1 MSIYTSTALVFWY
14 GVTLIRQGEYDP
26 GSVILVFLN
35 IIIGSLFLGSAL
47 PNFRYFHVAKA
58 SARDIFDIIKRK
70 PLVDKTSSNKQLD
83 DFSGKI
89 TFNKVSF
96 SYPSRHEK
104 VIFNDFSLTIQSNET
119 TAFVGP
125 SGCGKTTITQLIERF
140 YDPDNG
146 QIYLISLSSSDLSD
160 LLSTN
165 GIFRN
170 ISFTQHHGF
179 IRRISLG
186 LYMLPRLRNKVVESG
201 CTRDY
206 ILKNYNLTFSEGGY
220 NTMISRT
227 NSELSVGQKQ
237 RISIARAL
245 IRKPKILI
253 FDEATSALDNHSER
267 MIQRALENIKINR
280 TVIII
285 AHRLSTIRNANKI
298 VVLDNGRIREIGTHA
313 QLSSTSGFYSAML
326 KLEAPDNFSASIND
340 NMTDL
345 QADDTKFSNDDQ
357 LLLDGHTNNNLRST
371 NSCVNKNMNVYQ
383 VNKVN
388 H

>member
-1 MSIYTSTALVFWY
+1 MWID
-14 GVTLIRQGEYDP
+14 E
-26 GSVILVFLN
+26 
-35 IIIGSLFLGSAL
+35 
-47 PNFRYFHVAKA
+47 
-58 SARDIFDIIKRK
+58 
-70 PLVDKTSSNKQLD
+70 
-83 DFSGKI
+83 
-89 TFNKVSF
+89 
-96 SYPSRHEK
+96 
-104 VIFNDFSLTIQSNET
+104 IFNDFSLTIQSNET

-146 QIYLISLSSSDLSD
+146 QVLFDDTDLRALNVNWIRSNIGIVQQDPVLFTGTISENIRMGCLNDTLTNDDASTYCIQHCSEMMALIL
-160 LLSTN
+160 
-165 GIFRN
+165 
-170 ISFTQHHGF
+170 Q
-179 IRRISLG
+179 
-186 LYMLPRLRNKVVESG
+186 VQ
-201 CTRDY
+201 
-206 ILKNYNLTFSEGGY
+206 GY

-326 KLEAPDNFSASIND
+326 KLEV
-340 NMTDL
+340 
-345 QADDTKFSNDDQ
+345 
-357 LLLDGHTNNNLRST
+357 
-371 NSCVNKNMNVYQ
+371 C
-383 VNKVN
+383 
-388 H
+388 